1 MLSLKKLT
9 SLVNVQVHDN
19 ILPVTVHDEIE
30 ISDEDF
36 YCEPENFPSV
46 SRNDEMV
53 NYLVSVAKK
62 HKAKCKVIAEK
73 YYPAWIQSMN
83 EKINE
88 NGIDQ
93 NEFLQLC
100 LKA

>member
-19 ILPVTVHDEIE
+19 ILPVTIHEEIE
-30 ISDEDF
+30 ISNEDS
-36 YCEPENFPSV
+36 YYEPEILPQV
-46 SRNDEMV
+46 IRNDEMI
-53 NYLVSVAKK
+53 NYLVIVAKR